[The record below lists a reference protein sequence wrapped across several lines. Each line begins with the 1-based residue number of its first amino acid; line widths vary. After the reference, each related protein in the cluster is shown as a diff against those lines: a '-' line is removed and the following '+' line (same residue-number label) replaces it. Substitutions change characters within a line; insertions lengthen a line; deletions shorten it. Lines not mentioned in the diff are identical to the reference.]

1 MVFYDKD
8 VQKNIKKRVLPKE
21 IAKLF
26 YNVFCSLDQT
36 KDLNLFDI
44 KKLVTNSSKDYY
56 RLRKGKYRAIFT
68 IEEDDFY
75 VLTISKRAEVYK
87 KWP

>member
-1 MVFYDKD
+1 MFYFNKEI
-8 VQKNIKKRVLPKE
+8 QKSIKKGNLPKE

-26 YNVFCSLDQT
+26 QHAFLSLDKTQ
-36 KDLNLFDI
+36 DLNLFDI
-44 KKLVTNSSKDYY
+44 KQLTSNKENNYY

-68 IEEDDFY
+68 IENDDFY
-75 VLTISKRAEVYK
+75 IHSILKREEVYK

>member
-8 VQKNIKKRVLPKE
+8 IKKEMRKGIIPKE
-21 IAKLF
+21 IVRLF
-26 YNVFCSLDQT
+26 NDAFQSLDQT
-36 KDLNLFDI
+36 RNLNLFDI
-44 KKLVTNSSKDYY
+44 KKLVSSSSKEYF

-68 IEEDDFY
+68 IENQDFY
-75 VLTISKRAEVYK
+75 VYAISKRSEVYK